1 MSERAK
7 LYRTVEIGA
16 RQDEDVPLTN
26 ATGSMPSARAGR
38 SSVALVIL
46 SVLTHSAVMLLKR
59 YARDV
64 RWSITGSGVR
74 NPAIPRQ
81 VGSVCF
87 VCLGNICRSPFGA
100 LLAERLL
107 REAGRRDIRCSSAGI
122 RASQAA
128 RSPAHAVAA
137 ARHYGIRLDDH
148 VPRQLVRDLVAA
160 HDVVMVME
168 ASQQHQLQAMYPEF
182 RDRILLLP
190 LFDDSPAGAYE
201 RCNLPDPFGQP
212 IEVFEAC
219 YARIDRVLRRWVSAV
234 NAGEK
239 SA

>member
-1 MSERAK
+1 
-7 LYRTVEIGA
+7 
-16 RQDEDVPLTN
+16 
-26 ATGSMPSARAGR
+26 MPAARASR
-38 SSVALVIL
+38 SHVALMIRT
-46 SVLTHSAVMLLKR
+46 VLTHPVVMMLKR
-59 YARDV
+59 YAREV
-64 RWSITGSGVR
+64 RWSIAGSGVR

-81 VGSVCF
+81 VRSVLF

-100 LLAERLL
+100 LLAERLF
-107 REAGRRDIRCSSAGI
+107 REAGKGDIKCSSAGI

-128 RSPAHAVAA
+128 RSPADAVAA
-137 ARHYGIRLDDH
+137 ARSYGIRLDDH
-148 VPRQLVRDLVAA
+148 VPRQLLRDLVAA

-168 ASQQHQLQAMYPEF
+168 ASQQQQLQATYPEF
-182 RDRILLLP
+182 RDRFLLLP
-190 LFDDSPAGAYE
+190 LLDDSPAGAYE

-234 NAGEK
+234 NPIER